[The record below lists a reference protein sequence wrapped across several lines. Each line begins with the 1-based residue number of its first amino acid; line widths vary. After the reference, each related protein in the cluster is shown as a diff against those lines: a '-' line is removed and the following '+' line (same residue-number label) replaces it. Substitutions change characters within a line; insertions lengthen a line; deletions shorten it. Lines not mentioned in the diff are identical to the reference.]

1 MPSETIRRRI
11 ISLLADREMDA
22 RELGVELGLTEK
34 EIYAHLSHVRRSIAA
49 SGGDLCVTPSRCLLC
64 GYVFAHRRRLTR
76 PGRCPQC
83 RRSKLERP
91 SFRVAPPAS
100 V

>member
-49 SGGDLCVTPSRCLLC
+49 SGGGVCV
-64 GYVFAHRRRLTR
+64 R
-76 PGRCPQC
+76 P
-83 RRSKLERP
+83 
-91 SFRVAPPAS
+91 PPAPDPPGPLS
-100 V
+100 AMPPLQAGAPLFPRRAGRIGIDTLF